1 MWFKVLTGKEYKQY
15 KADKAQMDIDRNTI
29 AEYKVI
35 IANLERSL
43 SLAKEQSTKLLQQKS
58 PVEKIKLEVE
68 LDTRKA
74 QKKIL
79 ELSKQL
85 RNVEAELA
93 RVTNPK
99 VKK

>member
-1 MWFKVLTGKEYKQY
+1 MLFKILTGKEYKQY
-15 KADKAQMDIDRNTI
+15 KADKARMTLDQNTI
-29 AEYKVI
+29 AEYKCK

-43 SLAKEQSTKLLQQKS
+43 ALANEQSAKLLQQKS
-58 PVEKIKLEVE
+58 HVEKIKLEVE

-85 RNVEAELA
+85 RHVEAELA
-93 RVTNPK
+93 RATNPK

>member
-1 MWFKVLTGKEYKQY
+1 MWFKILIGNEYKQY
-15 KADKAQMDIDRNTI
+15 KADKAQMAIDRNTI
-29 AEYKVI
+29 AEYKVK

-43 SLAKEQSTKLLQQKS
+43 SLANEQSAKLLQQKS
-58 PVEKIKLEVE
+58 NVEKIKLEVE

-74 QKKIL
+74 KKKIL

-85 RNVEAELA
+85 RHVEAELA

>member
-1 MWFKVLTGKEYKQY
+1 MWFKILTGKEYKQY
-15 KADKAQMDIDRNTI
+15 KADKAQMILDRNTI

-43 SLAKEQSTKLLQQKS
+43 SLAKEQSAKLLQQKS

-93 RVTNPK
+93 HVTNPK

>member
-1 MWFKVLTGKEYKQY
+1 MTL
-15 KADKAQMDIDRNTI
+15 DRNAI
-29 AEYKVI
+29 AEYKEK

-43 SLAKEQSTKLLQQKS
+43 DLANEQSAKLLQQKS

-74 QKKIL
+74 QKKIR

-85 RNVEAELA
+85 QYVEAQLA

-99 VKK
+99 VK

>member
-1 MWFKVLTGKEYKQY
+1 MWFKILTGKEYKQY
-15 KADKAQMDIDRNTI
+15 NADKAQMILDRNTI

-43 SLAKEQSTKLLQQKS
+43 SLAKEQSAKLLQQKS
-58 PVEKIKLEVE
+58 HAEKIKLEVE

-93 RVTNPK
+93 HVTNPK

>member
-1 MWFKVLTGKEYKQY
+1 MWFKILTGKEYKQY
-15 KADKAQMDIDRNTI
+15 NADKAQMILDRNTI

-43 SLAKEQSTKLLQQKS
+43 SLAKEQSAKLLQQKS
-58 PVEKIKLEVE
+58 HAEKIKLEVE

>member
-1 MWFKVLTGKEYKQY
+1 MLFKILTGKEYKQY
-15 KADKAQMDIDRNTI
+15 KADKSQMDIDRNTI

-43 SLAKEQSTKLLQQKS
+43 SLAKEQSAKLLQQKS

-74 QKKIL
+74 QKKIR

-93 RVTNPK
+93 RVNNQK
-99 VKK
+99 VK

>member
-1 MWFKVLTGKEYKQY
+1 MWFKILTGKEYKQY
-15 KADKAQMDIDRNTI
+15 KADKSQMDIDRNTI

-43 SLAKEQSTKLLQQKS
+43 SLAKEQSAKLLQQKS

-93 RVTNPK
+93 RVNNQK
-99 VKK
+99 VK

>member
-1 MWFKVLTGKEYKQY
+1 MLFKILTGKEYKQY
-15 KADKAQMDIDRNTI
+15 KADKSQMDIDRNTI

-43 SLAKEQSTKLLQQKS
+43 SLAKEKSAKLMQQKS

-74 QKKIL
+74 QKKIR
-79 ELSKQL
+79 ELSKQI
-85 RNVEAELA
+85 RRVEAELT
-93 RVTNPK
+93 RVTNIK
-99 VKK
+99 VK

>member
-1 MWFKVLTGKEYKQY
+1 MGFKILTGNEYKQY
-15 KADKAQMDIDRNTI
+15 KADKAQMAIDRNTI
-29 AEYKVI
+29 EEYKVKL
-35 IANLERSL
+35 ANLERSL
-43 SLAKEQSTKLLQQKS
+43 SLANEQSAKLLQQKS
-58 PVEKIKLEVE
+58 HVEKIKLEVE

-85 RNVEAELA
+85 RHVEAELA

-99 VKK
+99 VK

>member
-1 MWFKVLTGKEYKQY
+1 MLFKILTGNEYNQY
-15 KADKAQMDIDRNTI
+15 KADKARMTLDQNII
-29 AEYKVI
+29 AEYKVK

-43 SLAKEQSTKLLQQKS
+43 ALANEQSAKLLQQKS
-58 PVEKIKLEVE
+58 HAEKIKLEVE

-85 RNVEAELA
+85 RHVEAELA

-99 VKK
+99 VK

>member
-1 MWFKVLTGKEYKQY
+1 MLFKILTGKEYKQY
-15 KADKAQMDIDRNTI
+15 KADKSQMDIARNTI

-43 SLAKEQSTKLLQQKS
+43 SLAKEQSAKLLQQKS
-58 PVEKIKLEVE
+58 HVEKIKLEVE

-93 RVTNPK
+93 RVNNQK
-99 VKK
+99 VK

>member
-1 MWFKVLTGKEYKQY
+1 MLFKILTGKEYNQY
-15 KADKAQMDIDRNTI
+15 KADKAQMILDRNTI
-29 AEYKVI
+29 AENKVI

-43 SLAKEQSTKLLQQKS
+43 SLAKEQSAKLLQQKS

-93 RVTNPK
+93 HVTNPK

>member
-1 MWFKVLTGKEYKQY
+1 MWFKILTGNEYKQY
-15 KADKAQMDIDRNTI
+15 KADKAQMAIDRNTI
-29 AEYKVI
+29 EEYKAKL
-35 IANLERSL
+35 ANLERSL
-43 SLAKEQSTKLLQQKS
+43 SLANEQSAKLLQQKS
-58 PVEKIKLEVE
+58 HVEKIKLEVE

-85 RNVEAELA
+85 RHVEAELA

-99 VKK
+99 VK

>member
-1 MWFKVLTGKEYKQY
+1 MLFKILTGNEYKQY
-15 KADKAQMDIDRNTI
+15 KADSAQMTLDRNTI

-43 SLAKEQSTKLLQQKS
+43 ALANEQSAKILQQKS

-74 QKKIL
+74 QKKIQ

-85 RNVEAELA
+85 RHIENKLTH
-93 RVTNPK
+93 VTNIK

>member
-1 MWFKVLTGKEYKQY
+1 MWFKILTGKEYKQY
-15 KADKAQMDIDRNTI
+15 KADKAQMGIDRTII
-29 AEYKVI
+29 AEYKVK
-35 IANLERSL
+35 IANLEHSL
-43 SLAKEQSTKLLQQKS
+43 SLANEQSAKLLQQKS

-74 QKKIL
+74 RKKIL

-85 RNVEAELA
+85 RNVEVELA

-99 VKK
+99 VKQ

>member
-1 MWFKVLTGKEYKQY
+1 MWFKILTGKEYKQY
-15 KADKAQMDIDRNTI
+15 KADKSQMDIDRNTI

-43 SLAKEQSTKLLQQKS
+43 SLAKEQSAKLLQQKS

-93 RVTNPK
+93 HVTNQK

>member
-1 MWFKVLTGKEYKQY
+1 MLFKVLTGKEYKQY
-15 KADKAQMDIDRNTI
+15 KADKAQMAIDRNTI
-29 AEYKVI
+29 AEYKCK

-43 SLAKEQSTKLLQQKS
+43 AKAKEQSAKLLQQKS

-85 RNVEAELA
+85 RRVEAEFA
-93 RVTNPK
+93 RATNPK

>member
-1 MWFKVLTGKEYKQY
+1 MLFKILTGKEYKQY
-15 KADKAQMDIDRNTI
+15 KADKSQMDIDRNTI

-43 SLAKEQSTKLLQQKS
+43 SLAKEQSAKLLQQKS

-74 QKKIL
+74 QKKIR
-79 ELSKQL
+79 ELSKQI
-85 RNVEAELA
+85 RRVEAELT
-93 RVTNPK
+93 RVTNIK
-99 VKK
+99 VK

>member
-1 MWFKVLTGKEYKQY
+1 MTLY
-15 KADKAQMDIDRNTI
+15 RNAI
-29 AEYKVI
+29 AEYKVK
-35 IANLERSL
+35 IANLEL
-43 SLAKEQSTKLLQQKS
+43 SLDLANEQSAKLLQQKS

-85 RNVEAELA
+85 RRVEAEFA
-93 RVTNPK
+93 RATNPK

>member
-1 MWFKVLTGKEYKQY
+1 MWFKIITGKEYKQY
-15 KADKAQMDIDRNTI
+15 KAYKAQMAIDRNTI
-29 AEYKVI
+29 EEYKVKI
-35 IANLERSL
+35 DNLERSL
-43 SLAKEQSTKLLQQKS
+43 ALANEQSAKLLQQKS
-58 PVEKIKLEVE
+58 NVEKIKLEVE

-85 RNVEAELA
+85 RHVEAELA

-99 VKK
+99 VK

>member
-1 MWFKVLTGKEYKQY
+1 MLFKILTGKEYKQY
-15 KADKAQMDIDRNTI
+15 KADKAQMTLDRNAI
-29 AEYKVI
+29 AEYKVK
-35 IANLERSL
+35 IANLEL
-43 SLAKEQSTKLLQQKS
+43 SLDLANEQSAKLLQQKS

-85 RNVEAELA
+85 RRVEAEFA
-93 RVTNPK
+93 RATNPK

>member
-29 AEYKVI
+29 EEYKVKI
-35 IANLERSL
+35 DNLERSL
-43 SLAKEQSTKLLQQKS
+43 ALANEQSAKLLQQKS
-58 PVEKIKLEVE
+58 HVEKIKLEVE

-74 QKKIL
+74 QKKIR

-85 RNVEAELA
+85 RHAEAELS

-99 VKK
+99 VK

>member
-1 MWFKVLTGKEYKQY
+1 MWFKILTGKEYKQY
-15 KADKAQMDIDRNTI
+15 KADKAQMAIDLNTI
-29 AEYKVI
+29 AEYKCK

-43 SLAKEQSTKLLQQKS
+43 AKANEQSAKLLQQKS
-58 PVEKIKLEVE
+58 TVEKIKLEVE

-85 RNVEAELA
+85 RHVEVELA
-93 RVTNPK
+93 RVTN
-99 VKK
+99 KK